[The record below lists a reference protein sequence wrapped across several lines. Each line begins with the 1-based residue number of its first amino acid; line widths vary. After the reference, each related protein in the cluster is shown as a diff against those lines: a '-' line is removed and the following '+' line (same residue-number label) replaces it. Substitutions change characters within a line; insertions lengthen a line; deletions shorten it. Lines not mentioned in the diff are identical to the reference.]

1 MQIHGWHQYFQRW
14 PLNGQ
19 WLVCQRKQSY
29 RRISYPAG
37 YFLRDS
43 TIFYGLQAMGS
54 HWSDLVAVSFIVLQ
68 DMIEANLRNI
78 TMDWWK
84 SGAAYRPNGSRP
96 KKANRC
102 FGRAKVAILLSKVA
116 VSVTLDINPSIL
128 CRDHVVPGVWW
139 KLIGQTL
146 IKLDQKTEEL
156 APNSK
161 ICMKTR
167 GAEWKRQCYSV

>member
-1 MQIHGWHQYFQRW
+1 MVCRLWVPIGPIWLRCLSSFYKTWSKRIFEILLWIDEKVAQHIGQTGLDRKKPIDDKCLLFKVCWYFRPGFFYSFGW
-14 PLNGQ
+14 
-19 WLVCQRKQSY
+19 
-29 RRISYPAG
+29 
-37 YFLRDS
+37 
-43 TIFYGLQAMGS
+43 
-54 HWSDLVAVSFIVLQ
+54 
-68 DMIEANLRNI
+68 
-78 TMDWWK
+78 
-84 SGAAYRPNGSRP
+84 
-96 KKANRC
+96 
-102 FGRAKVAILLSKVA
+102 AKVAILLSKVA